1 MAHEQHNETRGRGR
15 FKSDTTMREAMA
27 VDPSLSATLMRF
39 HIGGCTMCGFEPE
52 DTIAKVAEDNG
63 VPTERLLAAMN
74 GQPAV

>member
-1 MAHEQHNETRGRGR
+1 MAHEKKSDAR
-15 FKSDTTMREAMA
+15 FAPDTTMSEAMA
-27 VDPSLSATLMRF
+27 RDPGLSAVLMRF

-74 GQPAV
+74 AQPAA